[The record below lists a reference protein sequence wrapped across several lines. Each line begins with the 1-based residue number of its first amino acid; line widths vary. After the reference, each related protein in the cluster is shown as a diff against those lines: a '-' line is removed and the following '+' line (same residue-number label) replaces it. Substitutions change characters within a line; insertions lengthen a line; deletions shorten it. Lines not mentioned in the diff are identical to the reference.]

1 MREAIRRQRGNRDSQ
16 QREATTAPREEVLVG
31 GQGHPQEAGTMV
43 GLWSGRCYLRRR
55 AGGNASASPFP
66 SPTILLGPSHQLS
79 SASSSLT
86 GKPKKP
92 PPGDR
97 EGKHKEWMENL
108 AAQDLEPVMGT
119 HFRQNALEGQMAFY
133 FFPRRFRIIPLCVC
147 VYMYFIY
154 I

>member
-1 MREAIRRQRGNRDSQ
+1 MQEFVIPLMREAVRRQRGNRDSQ
-16 QREATTAPREEVLVG
+16 QWEAMTALREEVLVG

-43 GLWSGRCYLRRR
+43 GLWSGRCYLRW
-55 AGGNASASPFP
+55 GGGDASASPFP
-66 SPTILLGPSHQLS
+66 SPTILLSPSHQLS

-92 PPGDR
+92 PPGDG

-119 HFRQNALEGQMAFY
+119 HYRQNALEGQMAFY
-133 FFPRRFRIIPLCVC
+133 FFLED
-147 VYMYFIY
+147 
-154 I
+154 